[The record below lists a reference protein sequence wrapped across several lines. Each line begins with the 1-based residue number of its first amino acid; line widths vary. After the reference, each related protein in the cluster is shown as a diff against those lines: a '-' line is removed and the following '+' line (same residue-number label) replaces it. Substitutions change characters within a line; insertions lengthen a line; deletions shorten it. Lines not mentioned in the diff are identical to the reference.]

1 MMTVAEAKVYLQSQY
16 AHRGMTQ
23 AEVALE
29 VLHIAPSTLSRY
41 TSGVLAWP
49 ADVIVSLVEYFHI
62 PKVDIYD
69 VFLTP
74 HVNG

>member
-1 MMTVAEAKVYLQSQY
+1 MIVAAAKAYLQREY
-16 AHRGMTQ
+16 ARNGKTQ

-29 VLHIAPSTLSRY
+29 VLHIDPATLSRY
-41 TSGVLAWP
+41 MSGVLAWP

-62 PKVDIYD
+62 PKTDIYD

-74 HVNG
+74 YVNG